1 MTTYCISYAWHAF
14 VHILFPELS
23 MQAACLVDVG
33 VGAALLFLDE
43 SISLSHQNEEQ
54 NSTALL
60 MGSPV
65 SLRAAAIA
73 LATPQ

>member
-1 MTTYCISYAWHAF
+1 
-14 VHILFPELS
+14 